1 MFTSDEQTLERLQP
15 ALNKIK
21 LRQEMQSIREDEKQ
35 QDPEIMKAK
44 PTNPNKPYYDFRKR
58 KDSHIHQ
65 LSNLEMLEKMKEIEV
80 KQTSNNYLAKRNEET
95 ENLE

>member
-35 QDPEIMKAK
+35 QEPEIMKAK
-44 PTNPNKPYYDFRKR
+44 PTNPNKPYYDFRK
-58 KDSHIHQ
+58 Q
-65 LSNLEMLEKMKEIEV
+65 MLEKMKEIEV

>member
-35 QDPEIMKAK
+35 QEPEKMKAK
-44 PTNPNKPYYDFRKR
+44 QTNPNKHY
-58 KDSHIHQ
+58 
-65 LSNLEMLEKMKEIEV
+65 N
-80 KQTSNNYLAKRNEET
+80 
-95 ENLE
+95 